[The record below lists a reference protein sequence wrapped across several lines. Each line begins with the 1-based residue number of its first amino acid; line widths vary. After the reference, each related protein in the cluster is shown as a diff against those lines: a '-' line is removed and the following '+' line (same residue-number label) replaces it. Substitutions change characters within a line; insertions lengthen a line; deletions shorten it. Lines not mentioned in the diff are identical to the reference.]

1 MFSGCNPREFLPVLI
16 SMARILQKDRS
27 AFLFQ
32 LLPAMGLL
40 ICFFL
45 PWVAWTNSLV
55 SGYDF
60 PSGRFF
66 HISETKFH
74 LGNPFPQL
82 NISFYLFWLIPAVSL
97 VLIGLTLFKKP
108 AFWPALITGVTTLSL
123 VTIYFL
129 FSKTLIDLGVGKNP
143 WSMMKIPA
151 FLSALFSVILIL
163 GAAPA
168 GKRLI
173 RVPALL
179 AGPVFA
185 WIGFMI
191 INNKVWNET
200 FADTDTVKADYSL
213 SADELIRAYTVNDT
227 AANNRFREKILAV
240 DGRVAQ
246 IELQN
251 DSTANIKITGN
262 SKVFLNFSL
271 EKKDYEQTRILKPG
285 DPISFKGSCSGSSY
299 SMILDSTSVDF
310 KRSTLNNK

>member
-1 MFSGCNPREFLPVLI
+1 
-16 SMARILQKDRS
+16 MASKS
-27 AFLFQ
+27 AQNWSFQ
-32 LLPAMGLL
+32 LPQLILAAGLL
-40 ICFFL
+40 LCFFL
-45 PWVAWTNSLV
+45 PWVAWKDSLV
-55 SGYDF
+55 SGFDF

-82 NISFYLFWLIPAVSL
+82 NFSFYLFWLIPALSL
-97 VLIGLTLFKKP
+97 AVIGLTLLKKP
-108 AFWPALITGVTTLSL
+108 AFWPALITGVTSLSL

-129 FSKTLIDLGVGKNP
+129 FSKTLIDLGVGENP
-143 WSMMKIPA
+143 WTMLKVPA
-151 FLSALFSVILIL
+151 YISAFCAAGLIL
-163 GAAPA
+163 AAAPA
-168 GKRLI
+168 GKWLVRI
-173 RVPALL
+173 PALL

-185 WIGFMI
+185 WIGFVI

-200 FADTDTVKADYSL
+200 FADTDTVKADYTL
-213 SADELIRAYTVNDT
+213 PADELIRAYTDNDT
-227 AANNRFREKILAV
+227 SANARYREKILSV

-246 IELQN
+246 IEMQT

-271 EKKDYEQTRILKPG
+271 DKKDYEHSRLLKPG

-310 KRSTLNNK
+310 KRSTLNKQ